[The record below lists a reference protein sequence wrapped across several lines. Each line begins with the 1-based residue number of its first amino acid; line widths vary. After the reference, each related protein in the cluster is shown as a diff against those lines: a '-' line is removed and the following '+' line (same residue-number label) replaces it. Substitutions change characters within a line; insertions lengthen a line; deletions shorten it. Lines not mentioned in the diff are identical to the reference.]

1 MIIGIPK
8 EIKNLEYRVALTPA
22 GADSLIKSGHT
33 VLLQAGAG
41 VKSGFLDEDYERVG
55 VDIKTEAEDIW
66 EPADLIVKV
75 KEPLEEEFRFFK
87 KDLMIFTFFHLAGNE
102 KLTQALLE
110 AKTMALAYENIRLEN
125 GILPILTP
133 MSEIAGRLAIQQGA
147 RYLESPYGGSGKLL
161 EGAPGVPPAHVV
173 VVGAGVVG
181 KSAVARALGSGARVT
196 ALDISTDQLR
206 SLQESFPNQLETL
219 YSNEYNLMKIL
230 KETDLLVAA
239 VLIPGA
245 RAPKLISEE
254 MIKAMPAGSV
264 VVDVAIDQGGCVETI
279 KEATTHEEPVFIKH
293 GVVHSA
299 TANIPSSVCQTATAA
314 LSTVTIGYI
323 ARLANQG
330 WKEFAE
336 NSPAFKGAISTYRGH
351 ITCQQLAGSLD
362 LEFTNIDDLI

>member
-33 VLLQAGAG
+33 ILLEAGAG
-41 VKSGFLDEDYERVG
+41 VKSGFLDENYERVG
-55 VDIKTEAEDIW
+55 VEIKDQARDIW
-66 EPADLIVKV
+66 QAADLIVKV
-75 KEPLEEEFRFFK
+75 KEPLEEEYKYFREN
-87 KDLMIFTFFHLAGNE
+87 LMIFTFFHLAGNE

-110 AKTMALAYENIRLEN
+110 TKTIALAYENIRLEN

-133 MSEIAGRLAIQQGA
+133 MSEIAGKLAIQQGA
-147 RYLESPYGGSGKLL
+147 RYLESSYGGSGKLL

-206 SLQESFPNQLETL
+206 ALQENHPNQLETL
-219 YSNEYNLMKIL
+219 HSNEYNLMKIL
-230 KETDLLVAA
+230 KETDLLIAA

-245 RAPKLISEE
+245 RAPKIISEE
-254 MIKAMPAGSV
+254 MIKTMQDGSV

-279 KEATTHEEPVFIKH
+279 KEPTTHENPVFIKH

-299 TANIPSSVCQTATAA
+299 ISNIPSSVCQTATAA

-323 ARLANQG
+323 SRLAQQG
-330 WKEFAE
+330 WKEFAK
-336 NSPAFKGAISTYRGH
+336 NSSVFKGAISTYQGYV
-351 ITCQQLAGSLD
+351 TCPQLAKSLD
-362 LEFTNIDDLI
+362 LEFTDIDNLI